1 MSESKAS
8 VSGDIAIIGMS
19 CLFANA
25 DGLTP
30 YWQNICAG
38 TESVGT
44 PPEEWEAERYLN
56 LKDSTR
62 ISTARG
68 GFLGD
73 LYRFD
78 AAKYGVMPSSVDGG
92 EPDQFLALRV
102 AIEALEDAGYAG
114 GDFDHSRSGIILG
127 HSTYLHRGQA
137 SVIQHGVVLDQ
148 TVELLGQLLPEADAA
163 ALAQLRAVLQAQL
176 PSFNSDVSPGLVP
189 NVMTGRIA
197 NKLNFQGPNYLIDA
211 ACASSLLAMQSAMVE
226 LRAGRSDLMLAGG
239 VNASIPAEVYSIFT
253 LLGALSESGHVRPF
267 DDTGDGT
274 LLGEGLG
281 VIALKRLE
289 DAQADGD
296 RIYAVLKGIGQS
308 SDGRGAGLLAPRLEG
323 EILAIERAYEDANM
337 TPAGVGLIEAHG
349 TAIPLGDRTEISALK
364 AVFDQRQGGLPTGA
378 IGSVKSMIGHCIPA
392 AGVAGVIKTAMAL
405 YHRTLPP
412 TVCGAVRVENGL
424 EDTPFYVNTE
434 TTPWIH
440 SGDQPRRA
448 GVNSFGFGGVNAH
461 AVLEAAE
468 GPRGQAPASA
478 WPSELVL
485 LAAADVPALAARVA
499 WLRDV
504 IATRPDLSLASLAA
518 TLADQVSPESGPES
532 GPDAGSDSG
541 SDSGGAAGPS
551 RLALVVTSLK
561 DLDSKLEKAQTR
573 LRAGRGSFQMR
584 SGVFA
589 SEAPIEGKLAFVY
602 PGEGAQY
609 QGMLNDILIAFPEA
623 RQWFDFWDGVYAGD
637 RPYAPSTCVFPPTTT
652 LDSAMFDQL
661 EQALFGLE
669 IGSESVFVA
678 SQALGTVTKRLG
690 LVPDAVVGHSSGE
703 HSALRAAGVLG
714 SGGEDELRGTIR
726 ELNAFYRQMDAAGAV
741 GNAGSLLTVG
751 AIDRKRILELVA
763 PGGQQGDVHL
773 ALDNCEHQAVLFG
786 APERMQEVAKL
797 LRSEGGMCAFL
808 PFDRPYHTPLFAPV
822 AEMVRGVYDKMD
834 FASPDLPVYSCA
846 STQVFEADP
855 EGIRDLAA
863 QQWQSRVRF
872 TETIQR
878 MYEDGV
884 RIFVEVG
891 PSANLTGF
899 VDDVLKGKGALAVS
913 MDSRR
918 RPSLLHLQQTLGR
931 IWLTGR
937 DMTLGALFA
946 DREIARVDLAAKAP
960 PQRSRLISNTL
971 PFLRLNDEEAATL
984 RSALM
989 PSAPAMPSPVGVT
1002 ATLEAVPLDGEQ
1014 RGPDL
1019 APSPEAPAGAEE
1031 AMAGHFALM
1040 QDFLQVEQGVVSAAL
1055 GAALG
1060 ADLSADLGPEGPV
1073 SQGPVPLHFI
1083 HHVLE
1088 QDAHH
1093 LVAQCDID
1101 IEADAFLA
1109 EHILYTAQTSDLAP
1123 GLGGL
1128 PVVPLAVSLEMLVEA
1143 AVALA
1148 SSVGGQMARRL
1159 EQVRTFDWVI
1169 VETGVDRLTLTA
1181 ELQAPESGQEADE
1194 TRILARVLRGDVPLV
1209 EAIVVLGP
1217 SPQMPSRSLPALT
1230 APRPPVW
1237 KDEDLYTTGMFHGP
1251 MYHSVAS
1258 LIAWDDTGI
1267 DTLLNDTPL
1276 QGFSDQADPAG
1287 LVLNPVLLDAIGH
1300 ATAFWIAQGLGTD
1313 FSSFPSSID
1322 RIELCAARREDTGGA
1337 QLQARVAFEG
1347 GDAATAQFL
1356 CGDFTCTGADG
1367 QVIFAALGWRD
1378 RFFRV
1383 PNSFYHARFK
1393 PRDSW
1398 YGEEVSGLFGDLP
1411 DQALIW
1417 SVPKFFDGFLTE
1429 AGGIWRKVLS
1439 RTILSGEELAQFHAL
1454 PPRPKRLED
1463 WLVGR
1468 IAIKEAARQW
1478 IARHYGV
1485 LLMPADLIVRYSDSG
1500 KPYLSG
1506 EGLDH
1511 LGPMPEISVAHSGG
1525 EALAAAS
1532 RPGQAVGVD
1541 FEWHGRIKT
1550 PDLLQGGFSAAEQAV
1565 IAVQAGADG
1574 GEARAL
1580 LGWCA
1585 KEAAAKLLG
1594 EGLNGR
1600 PRDFILHDLAVG
1612 DRSARIDAPTRPG
1625 IHVSLVERG
1634 TAVLAV
1640 AFD

>member
-38 TESVGT
+38 TESVGA
-44 PPEEWEAERYLN
+44 PADDWEAERYLN

-102 AIEALEDAGYAG
+102 AIEALEDAGYAAK
-114 GDFDHSRSGIILG
+114 DVDHSRSGIILG

-148 TVELLGQLLPEADAA
+148 TVELLGQLLPEADAD

-281 VIALKRLE
+281 VITLKRLE

-323 EILAIERAYEDANM
+323 EVLAIERAYEDANM

-349 TAIPLGDRTEISALK
+349 TAIPLGDRTEIAALK
-364 AVFDQRQGGLPTGA
+364 AVFDGRQGGLPTGA

-392 AGVAGVIKTAMAL
+392 AGVAGVIKTALAL

-468 GPRGQAPASA
+468 GPRGQAPATA

-485 LAAADVPALAARVA
+485 LGAVDVPALAARVS
-499 WLRDV
+499 WLREV
-504 IATRPDLSLASLAA
+504 IAARPDVSLASLAA
-518 TLADQVSPESGPES
+518 TLADAV
-532 GPDAGSDSG
+532 GPDSDPVSASG
-541 SDSGGAAGPS
+541 KGATPS
-551 RLALVVTSLK
+551 RLALVATSLK
-561 DLDSKLEKAQTR
+561 DLDSKLEKAQSR
-573 LRAGRGSFQMR
+573 LQAGRGSFQMR

-589 SEAPIEGKLAFVY
+589 AEAPVEGKLAFVY

-678 SQALGTVTKRLG
+678 SQALGMVTKRLG

-714 SGGEDELRGTIR
+714 SGGEEELRGTIR

-751 AIDRKRILELVA
+751 AIDRNRILELVA
-763 PGGQQGDVHL
+763 PGGVQGDVHL

-822 AEMVRGVYDKMD
+822 ADMVRGVYDKMD
-834 FASPDLPVYSCA
+834 FTSPDLPVYSCA
-846 STQVFEADP
+846 STELFDTGPDA
-855 EGIRDLAA
+855 IRDLAA

-878 MYEDGV
+878 MYDDGV

-937 DMTLGALFA
+937 DMTPGALFA
-946 DREIARVDLAAKAP
+946 DREIDRVDLDAKAP
-960 PQRSRLISNTL
+960 PQRSRLIPNTL
-971 PFLRLNDEEAATL
+971 PFLRLNDDQAATL
-984 RSALM
+984 RGALM
-989 PSAPAMPSPVGVT
+989 PRAPAMPGQPGAPFAT
-1002 ATLEAVPLDGEQ
+1002 ASSEAVQLEAEQ
-1014 RGPDL
+1014 IPANAVA
-1019 APSPEAPAGAEE
+1019 APSAPAGAEG

-1040 QDFLQVEQGVVSAAL
+1040 QEFLQVEQGVVSAAL
-1055 GAALG
+1055 GA
-1060 ADLSADLGPEGPV
+1060 DMGPEGFVSDDPV
-1073 SQGPVPLHFI
+1073 SEDPVPLHFI

-1088 QDAHH
+1088 QDAQH

-1109 EHILYTAQTSDLAP
+1109 EHILYTAQTSDLDP
-1123 GLGGL
+1123 GMGGL

-1143 AVALA
+1143 AVALGTQMG
-1148 SSVGGQMARRL
+1148 GGQIARRL

-1181 ELQAPESGQEADE
+1181 DLQDATTDQDPDE
-1194 TRILARVLRGDVPLV
+1194 IRIMARVLRGDVPLV
-1209 EAIVVLGP
+1209 EATVVLGP
-1217 SPQMPSRSLPALT
+1217 SPQRPSRSLPALT

-1251 MYHSVAS
+1251 LYHSVAA
-1258 LIAWDDTGI
+1258 LQAWDDTGI
-1267 DTLLNDTPL
+1267 DALLNDTPL

-1287 LVLNPVLLDAIGH
+1287 LVLNPVLLDGIGH

-1313 FSSFPSSID
+1313 FSSFPSSIE

-1356 CGDFTCTGADG
+1356 CGDFICTGADG

-1439 RTILSGEELAQFHAL
+1439 RTLLSGEELAQFHAL

-1478 IARHYGV
+1478 ILRHYGV
-1485 LLMPADLIVRYSDSG
+1485 LLMPADLVVRYSDSG

-1525 EALAAAS
+1525 EAVAAAS

-1565 IAVQAGADG
+1565 IAVQAGSGDDG
-1574 GEARAL
+1574 RGEARAL

-1600 PRDFILHDLAVG
+1600 PRDFVLHDLAPS

-1625 IHVSLVERG
+1625 IHVSLVDRG
-1634 TAVLAV
+1634 AAVLAV